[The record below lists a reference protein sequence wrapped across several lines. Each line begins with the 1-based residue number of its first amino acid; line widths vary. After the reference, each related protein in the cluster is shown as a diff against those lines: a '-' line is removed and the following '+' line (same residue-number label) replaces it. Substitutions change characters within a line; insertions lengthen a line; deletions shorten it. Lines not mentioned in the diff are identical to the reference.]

1 MVVQARSQR
10 THGYDANLCW
20 DYCAPCCKGKEW
32 KSMQPAP
39 ARETLV
45 LTLYSELSMITLT
58 KTEFRTDHE
67 NMQRGRTR
75 AIFTVPLS

>member
-1 MVVQARSQR
+1 
-10 THGYDANLCW
+10 
-20 DYCAPCCKGKEW
+20 
-32 KSMQPAP
+32 MQPAP
-39 ARETLV
+39 VRETLV